1 MCGAMVVRSEPE
13 SLFNSVLPYYA
24 RICPL
29 VTQQLL
35 RFAFF
40 AGRFAAFGRPVLF
53 VIWGALPFRIGS

>member
-1 MCGAMVVRSEPE
+1 MAVRSEPE
-13 SLFNSVLPYYA
+13 SLSIPVLYYYA

-40 AGRFAAFGRPVLF
+40 AGRFAAFGRPILFVNWGVLF
-53 VIWGALPFRIGS
+53 LRIGSS